1 MVSGSWYESG
11 KSFSALATGV
21 STQLNKDNSKK
32 KSGYLKAK
40 IKIIFS
46 TIKMNE

>member
-40 IKIIFS
+40 IKIILALLR
-46 TIKMNE
+46 

>member
-1 MVSGSWYESG
+1 MVSGSWYEPG

-21 STQLNKDNSKK
+21 STKDNSKK